1 MASHHF
7 TVRLIS
13 ILWFTMLLASLCAA
27 QAIPVSQRI
36 KPPAAGAR
44 AAASN
49 AVSVSPGGWSQLAK
63 FVPTNGCCLG
73 LENNSVAI
81 SGDTVVIGQEPLG
94 SGVKI
99 VAQVFTRA
107 TQGWRNSPPVAKL
120 SGPAPTEPYMAP
132 VAIDGDT
139 IVAVGPIGFQGMPG
153 YAFVYVKPPGGW
165 TDMSPTAVL
174 SPSDDSKG
182 TFGQAVAISGDTV
195 VISDD
200 GDTTSTPGE
209 AYVFVK
215 PAGGWHNMTETAKLT
230 PSDGAMGDR
239 FGWSVSIS
247 GATIVIGAPQDG
259 DISSPGPGK
268 AYVFVE
274 PVTGW
279 HTMTQSAELTVSN
292 STENEE
298 IGLSVSVNGNTVLTG
313 APGYQ
318 NFQGAAFVFE
328 KPAAGWKD
336 MTQTATL
343 TPVDGASGGFFGWS
357 VGISGKI
364 AAVGSP
370 GRGVAP
376 NGFSGGVY
384 IFEEPAGGWQNA
396 ASSIVLTGADAHFN
410 VAFGNSLGIS
420 GKTLVGGTQRKSA
433 LGTSYVF
440 GLP

>member
-1 MASHHF
+1 MASHQF
-7 TVRLIS
+7 TVRLVS
-13 ILWFTMLLASLCAA
+13 ILSFTMLLASLGAA
-27 QAIPVSQRI
+27 QTIPVSQRM

-49 AVSVSPGGWSQLAK
+49 AGSVSSGGWSQLAK

-107 TQGWRNSPPVAKL
+107 AQGWRNSPPVATL
-120 SGPAPTEPYMAP
+120 SGPVPTEPYMAP

-165 TDMSPTAVL
+165 TNMSPTAIL

-182 TFGQAVAISGDTV
+182 TFGQAVAISGDTI
-195 VISDD
+195 VITDD
-200 GDTTSTPGE
+200 GASKSTPGE

-230 PSDGAMGDR
+230 ASDGTATDL

-247 GATIVIGAPQDG
+247 GGTIAVGAPQFG
-259 DISSPGPGK
+259 SISDLGPGK
-268 AYVFVE
+268 AYIFVALS
-274 PVTGW
+274 TGW
-279 HTMTQSAELTVSN
+279 HTTTQSAELTASN
-292 STENEE
+292 STSSEE
-298 IGLSVSVNGNTVLTG
+298 VGISISVSGNTVLAG
-313 APGYQ
+313 APGYDK
-318 NFQGAAFVFE
+318 FFGAAFVFE
-328 KPAAGWKD
+328 KPASGWKD

-343 TPVDGASGGFFGWS
+343 TPVNGASSGFGSS

-370 GRGVAP
+370 ARGVAP
-376 NGFSGGVY
+376 NGLSGGVY

-396 ASSIVLTGADAHFN
+396 TSSIVLTGADAHFN
-410 VAFGNSLGIS
+410 VYFGNSLGIS

-433 LGTSYVF
+433 LGTAYVF

>member
-1 MASHHF
+1 MTFHRV
-7 TVRLIS
+7 TVPTVHMLS
-13 ILWFTMLLASLCAA
+13 VTLLLASFCPA
-27 QAIPVSQRI
+27 QTGPVPRGPQ
-36 KPPAAGAR
+36 PPTAGSLPVL
-44 AAASN
+44 SN
-49 AVSVSPGGWSQLAK
+49 SISASPGNWSQLAK
-63 FVPTNGCCLG
+63 FIPSNGCCLG

-165 TDMSPTAVL
+165 TNMSPTAVL

-182 TFGQAVAISGDTV
+182 TFGQAVAISGDTI

-247 GATIVIGAPQDG
+247 GGTIAIGAPQDG
-259 DISSPGPGK
+259 EISSPGPGK

-292 STENEE
+292 STKNDE
-298 IGLSVSVNGNTVLTG
+298 IGQSVSVNGNTVLTG
-313 APGYQ
+313 APGYE
-318 NFQGAAFVFE
+318 FLGAALVFE

-343 TPVDGASGGFFGWS
+343 TPGDGASGGFGWS

-396 ASSIVLTGADAHFN
+396 ASSTVLTGADAHFN

>member
-1 MASHHF
+1 MTFHRV
-7 TVRLIS
+7 TVPTVHMLS
-13 ILWFTMLLASLCAA
+13 VTLLLASFCPA
-27 QAIPVSQRI
+27 QTGPVPRGPH
-36 KPPAAGAR
+36 PPTAGSLPVL
-44 AAASN
+44 SN
-49 AVSVSPGGWSQLAK
+49 SISASPGNWSQLAK
-63 FVPTNGCCLG
+63 FIPVNGCCLG

-81 SGDTVVIGQEPLG
+81 SGDTVVIGQEPVD

-107 TQGWRNSPPVAKL
+107 PQGWRNSPPVAKL

-139 IVAVGPIGFQGMPG
+139 IVAVGPIGFDGIPG

-165 TDMSPTAVL
+165 TNMSPTAIL

-182 TFGQAVAISGDTV
+182 TFGQAVAISGDTI

-247 GATIVIGAPQDG
+247 GGTIVIGAPQDG

-292 STENEE
+292 STKNEE

-313 APGYQ
+313 APGYE

-433 LGTSYVF
+433 LGTAYVF